1 MEIEYLDDEARAAA
15 TPPGERPLGWTNG
28 EVSRLRLVV
37 QCVHSGRVPS
47 DVLSLR
53 SLRLRPDPGDDGRV
67 LTPLSPDRALTLA
80 FKADS
85 FPATAMLDI
94 VPTRTDTRR

>member
-1 MEIEYLDDEARAAA
+1 MEIEYLDAEAHAAA
-15 TPPGERPLGWTNG
+15 AHPGERPPSWTNG
-28 EVSRLRLVV
+28 EISRLRLVV
-37 QCVHSGRVPS
+37 QCVHASRVPS

-53 SLRLRPDPGDDGRV
+53 SLRLRPDPEQDGHV
-67 LTPLSPDRALTLA
+67 LTSLSPDRALTLA

-94 VPTRTDTRR
+94 VPTRTDTGR